1 MVEDSRLL
9 HDIVGNSP
17 EERGAPWCCG
27 CRSYSGHGRRG
38 KVLRQALP
46 QQGKVRAMPWNNQ
59 GGGWQGGGGQ
69 GPWGGRPG
77 GGQQPPDLEELLRR
91 SQEKVKKI
99 FPGGAGGFGNNR
111 RAWVIIPLALVVV
124 WLASGFYRVQP
135 DEQGVVLRFGAWDR
149 TTQPG
154 LNWHFPTPIESVL
167 TPQVT
172 RVNRVEI
179 GFRSGADATRAG
191 TNRDVPNESL
201 ILTGDENIV
210 DINFVLLW
218 QIKDA
223 GQFLF
228 NIRDPEQTVK
238 AVAESVM
245 REIIGETPFAEATTE
260 GRGSIEL
267 RAREQM
273 QATLDDY
280 GAGILVNQ
288 VQLQKVDP
296 PGEVI
301 DAFRDVQ
308 RAQADRE
315 RAQNEAEAFANDILP
330 RARGEAARIL
340 QEAQA
345 YRQEV
350 VARAE
355 GDAQRFLAV
364 LNEYNNAKDVTQ
376 RRLYIE
382 TMEEVLR
389 GMNKVEI
396 DSSAEGAGGVI
407 PYLPLPELQRRARDL
422 PPSAS
427 EATG

>member
-1 MVEDSRLL
+1 
-9 HDIVGNSP
+9 
-17 EERGAPWCCG
+17 
-27 CRSYSGHGRRG
+27 
-38 KVLRQALP
+38 
-46 QQGKVRAMPWNNQ
+46 MPWNNQ

-99 FPGGAGGFGNNR
+99 FPGGGGGLGGNR
-111 RAWVIIPLALVVV
+111 RALVAVPLILVAV

-135 DEQGVVLRFGAWDR
+135 DEQGVVLRFGEWIK

-154 LNWHFPTPIESVL
+154 LNWHLPAPIETVF
-167 TPQVT
+167 TPKVT
-172 RVNRVEI
+172 RSNRVEI
-179 GFRSGADATRAG
+179 GFRSAAELSRNASAREVG
-191 TNRDVPNESL
+191 NESL
-201 ILTGDENIV
+201 MLTGDENIV

-218 QIKDA
+218 LIKDA

-228 NIRDPEQTVK
+228 NIRDPESTVK

-245 REIIGETPFAEATTE
+245 REIIGKTPIAEATTE
-260 GRGSIEL
+260 ARGAIEVG
-267 RAREQM
+267 AREQI
-273 QATLDDY
+273 QQTLDDY
-280 GAGILVNQ
+280 GAGILITQ

-296 PGEVI
+296 PAEVI

-315 RAQNEAEAFANDILP
+315 RLQNEAEAFANDILP
-330 RARGEAARIL
+330 RARGEAERIS

-350 VARAE
+350 EARAQ
-355 GDAQRFLAV
+355 GDAQRFVAV
-364 LNEYNNAKDVTQ
+364 YNEYDKARDVTTK
-376 RRLYIE
+376 RIYLE

-389 GMNKVEI
+389 GMNKVVI
-396 DSSAEGAGGVI
+396 DQAANGNGVV
-407 PYLPLPELQRRARDL
+407 PYLPLPELERRAR
-422 PPSAS
+422 
-427 EATG
+427 ERATGTAVEDTESVGESR

>member
-1 MVEDSRLL
+1 
-9 HDIVGNSP
+9 
-17 EERGAPWCCG
+17 
-27 CRSYSGHGRRG
+27 
-38 KVLRQALP
+38 
-46 QQGKVRAMPWNNQ
+46 MPWNNQ

-99 FPGGAGGFGNNR
+99 FPGGGGGGGLGNNR
-111 RAWVIIPLALVVV
+111 KAWVVIPLALVAI

-135 DEQGVVLRFGAWDR
+135 AEQGVVLRFGAWDR

-172 RVNRVEI
+172 RVNRVEV
-179 GFRSGADATRAG
+179 GFRSGADTTRAG
-191 TNRDVPNESL
+191 ASRDVPNESL

-210 DINFVLLW
+210 DINFVVLW

-223 GQFLF
+223 GEYLF

-260 GRGSIEL
+260 GRGAIEL
-267 RAREQM
+267 QAREQM

-296 PGEVI
+296 PSEVI

-315 RAQNEAEAFANDILP
+315 RAQNEAETYANDILP
-330 RARGEAARIL
+330 RARGDAERL
-340 QEAQA
+340 VQEAQA

-350 VARAE
+350 VADAQ

-364 LNEYNNAKDVTQ
+364 YNEYAKAPDVTTQ
-376 RRLYIE
+376 RLYLE

-389 GMNKVEI
+389 GMNKVVI
-396 DSSAEGAGGVI
+396 DGNGGPGVV
-407 PYLPLPELQRRARDL
+407 PYLPLPDFERRAREQAT
-422 PPSAS
+422 SATLQS
-427 EATG
+427 DGDAQ

>member
-1 MVEDSRLL
+1 
-9 HDIVGNSP
+9 
-17 EERGAPWCCG
+17 
-27 CRSYSGHGRRG
+27 
-38 KVLRQALP
+38 
-46 QQGKVRAMPWNNQ
+46 MPWNNQ

-91 SQEKVKKI
+91 SQEKVKKF
-99 FPGGAGGFGNNR
+99 FPGGAGGGFGSNR
-111 RAWVIIPLALVVV
+111 KAWVIIPLALVVI
-124 WLASGFYRVQP
+124 WLASGFYMVQP
-135 DEQGVVLRFGAWDR
+135 SEQGVVLRFGKWHE
-149 TTQPG
+149 TTLPG
-154 LNWHFPTPIESVL
+154 LNWHFPAPIESVV
-167 TPQVT
+167 TPEVT
-172 RVNRVEI
+172 RVNRVEV
-179 GFRSGADATRAG
+179 GFRSGTDTTRGG
-191 TNRDVPNESL
+191 TNRDVANESL

-260 GRGSIEL
+260 GRGNIEL
-267 RAREQM
+267 QARERM

-280 GAGILVNQ
+280 GAGIQVNQ

-296 PGEVI
+296 PSEVI

-315 RAQNEAEAFANDILP
+315 RAQNEAETYANDILP
-330 RARGEAARIL
+330 RARGEAERL
-340 QEAQA
+340 VQEAQA

-350 VARAE
+350 VADAQ
-355 GDAQRFLAV
+355 GDAQRFIAV
-364 LNEYNNAKDVTQ
+364 YNEYAKAPDVTT
-376 RRLYIE
+376 RRLYLE
-382 TMEEVLR
+382 TMEQVLR
-389 GMNKVEI
+389 DMNKIVI
-396 DSSAEGAGGVI
+396 DKAAAGSGVV
-407 PYLPLPELQRRARDL
+407 PYLPLPELERRARER
-422 PPSAS
+422 AS
-427 EATG
+427 TLESSEGGTQ

>member
-1 MVEDSRLL
+1 
-9 HDIVGNSP
+9 
-17 EERGAPWCCG
+17 
-27 CRSYSGHGRRG
+27 
-38 KVLRQALP
+38 
-46 QQGKVRAMPWNNQ
+46 MPWNNQ

-91 SQEKVKKI
+91 SQEKVKKL
-99 FPGGAGGFGNNR
+99 FPGGGGGGGGLGNNR
-111 RAWVIIPLALVVV
+111 RAWVIIPLALVVI

-135 DEQGVVLRFGAWDR
+135 AEQGVVLRFGAWDR

-154 LNWHFPTPIESVL
+154 LNWHFPAPIESVL

-179 GFRSGADATRAG
+179 GFRSGADTSRDTAS
-191 TNRDVPNESL
+191 RDVPNESL

-210 DINFVLLW
+210 DINFVVLW

-223 GQFLF
+223 GEYLF

-238 AVAESVM
+238 AVGESVM

-260 GRGSIEL
+260 GRGAIEL
-267 RAREQM
+267 QARERM
-273 QATLDDY
+273 QTALDDY
-280 GAGILVNQ
+280 GAGILINQ

-315 RAQNEAEAFANDILP
+315 RAQNEAETYANDILP
-330 RARGEAARIL
+330 RARGEAERLI

-345 YRQEV
+345 YREEV
-350 VARAE
+350 VADAQ

-364 LNEYNNAKDVTQ
+364 YDAYATAPDVTT
-376 RRLYIE
+376 RRIYLE
-382 TMEEVLR
+382 TMEQVLR
-389 GMNKVEI
+389 DMNKVVI
-396 DSSAEGAGGVI
+396 DKAAGSSGVI
-407 PYLPLPELQRRARDL
+407 PYLPLPELERRARQQRDDGAGL
-422 PPSAS
+422 ESS
-427 EATG
+427 GDSQ

>member
-1 MVEDSRLL
+1 
-9 HDIVGNSP
+9 
-17 EERGAPWCCG
+17 
-27 CRSYSGHGRRG
+27 
-38 KVLRQALP
+38 
-46 QQGKVRAMPWNNQ
+46 MPWNNQ

-99 FPGGAGGFGNNR
+99 FPGGAGGGFGNNR
-111 RAWVIIPLALVVV
+111 KAWVIIPLALVVI
-124 WLASGFYRVQP
+124 WLASGFYMVQP
-135 DEQGVVLRFGAWDR
+135 SEQGVVLRFGKWHE
-149 TTQPG
+149 TTLPG
-154 LNWHFPTPIESVL
+154 LNWHFPAPIESVV
-167 TPQVT
+167 TPEVT
-172 RVNRVEI
+172 RVNRVEV
-179 GFRSGADATRAG
+179 GFRSGTDTTRGG
-191 TNRDVPNESL
+191 TNRDVANESL

-260 GRGSIEL
+260 GRGNIEL
-267 RAREQM
+267 QAREQM

-280 GAGILVNQ
+280 GAGILVTQ

-296 PGEVI
+296 PSEVI

-315 RAQNEAEAFANDILP
+315 RAQNEAEVFANDILP
-330 RARGEAARIL
+330 RARGEAERL
-340 QEAQA
+340 VQEAQA

-350 VARAE
+350 VADAQ

-364 LNEYNNAKDVTQ
+364 YNEYAKAPDVTT
-376 RRLYIE
+376 RRLYLE
-382 TMEEVLR
+382 TMEQVLR
-389 GMNKVEI
+389 DMNKVVI
-396 DSSAEGAGGVI
+396 DNAAAGSGVV
-407 PYLPLPELQRRARDL
+407 PYLPLPELERRARER
-422 PPSAS
+422 AS
-427 EATG
+427 MLESGDGDAQ

>member
-59 GGGWQGGGGQ
+59 GGGWQGGGGT
-69 GPWGGRPG
+69 GGLG
-77 GGQQPPDLEELLRR
+77 
-91 SQEKVKKI
+91 S
-99 FPGGAGGFGNNR
+99 NR
-111 RAWVIIPLALVVV
+111 KAWVIIPLALVAI

-167 TPQVT
+167 TPKVT
-172 RVNRVEI
+172 RVNRVEV
-179 GFRSGADATRAG
+179 GFRSGAEGAG
-191 TNRDVPNESL
+191 GGANRDVANESL

-223 GQFLF
+223 GEFLF

-245 REIIGETPFAEATTE
+245 REIIGETPIAEATTE
-260 GRGSIEL
+260 ARAEIEL
-267 RAREQM
+267 QSRELI
-273 QATLDDY
+273 QAILDSY
-280 GAGILVNQ
+280 GSGILVTQ

-296 PGEVI
+296 PSEVI

-330 RARGEAARIL
+330 RARGEAERLL

-345 YRQEV
+345 YREEV
-350 VARAE
+350 VADAQ

-364 LNEYNNAKDVTQ
+364 YNEYTKAPDVTT
-376 RRLYIE
+376 RRLYLE
-382 TMEEVLR
+382 TMEQVLR
-389 GMNKVEI
+389 DMNKVVI
-396 DSSAEGAGGVI
+396 DSSASGAGVV
-407 PYLPLPELQRRARDL
+407 PYLPLPELERRARERARAEPGEL
-422 PPSAS
+422 EGEQQRNGTPW
-427 EATG
+427 